1 MAENSRNV
9 SVLWKE
15 LTAED
20 LRLRAAGDAIVVL
33 PIASMEQHGPHL
45 PTGVDTILCE
55 AVCKAG
61 AERAEGVNVVVAPTL
76 WCGMAEHHM
85 AFGGTFTFDIPL
97 YRAVLLAFLKSL
109 ERHGF
114 KRVLI
119 VNGHGGNMAAM
130 AAFMPDFARE
140 TSLRIVGTTYFEL
153 GQPGMRPFMEDQES
167 VMHAC
172 EVETSMMM
180 ALAPETVK
188 LDRLPEAFG
197 MKVSDPREVF
207 RPVLSRYRSFRDM
220 SETGVLGDAR
230 RASAEKGHKFFEAC
244 ADALASALRDPGIW

>member
-1 MAENSRNV
+1 MAQMSRKS

-20 LRLRAAGDAIVVL
+20 LRLRAAGDAIVIL

-61 AERAEGVNVVVAPTL
+61 AERVEGVNVVVAPTL

-109 ERHGF
+109 ERHEF
-114 KRVLI
+114 RRVLI

-130 AAFMPDFARE
+130 AAFLPDFARE
-140 TSLRIVGTTYFEL
+140 TALKINATTYFEL
-153 GQPGMRPFMEDQES
+153 AQPGMRPFMEDQES

-180 ALAPETVK
+180 AIAPETVK
-188 LDRLPEAFG
+188 LDRLSEAFG
-197 MKVSDPREVF
+197 MKVTDPRAVF
-207 RPVLSRYRSFRDM
+207 RPVVARYRSFRDM

-230 RASAEKGHKFFEAC
+230 RASAEKGRKFLEAC
-244 ADALASALRDPGIW
+244 TVALADALRDPEMW